1 MPIAFSYS
9 PSSPQAPD
17 HKPEFSDLRPSE
29 ILSRTLQSKAFIP
42 YTMSFK
48 PYVLAPTTGIPRN
61 AYGVEQFALRAARLT
76 VPLLLTTGRNDGKGF
91 FTTHLLPSIT
101 LGRFFP
107 AIKLDTFN

>member
-1 MPIAFSYS
+1 MPIAFSSS

-17 HKPEFSDLRPSE
+17 HKPEFSDLKPSE

-42 YTMSFK
+42 YTVSFQ

-91 FTTHLLPSIT
+91 FTTHPQPSI
-101 LGRFFP
+101 RP
-107 AIKLDTFN
+107 